1 MRIIAG
7 TMRGLRLET
16 PAGDRVRPTL
26 DRVRESLFNILAP
39 QLAGATFLDLYA
51 GSGANGIEALS
62 RGAVR
67 AVFVDN
73 HPQSARCIR
82 KNLATAKCED
92 RGTCMGYRL
101 PEDVRRIPGTYSLI
115 FADPPFEATDHGAL
129 LMAISDAGLLA
140 PGGQLIVEHGFK
152 TDLPELAGRLQ
163 RVQERRYG
171 KTELTFYA

>member
-7 TMRGLRLET
+7 TMRGLKLET

-39 QLAGATFLDLYA
+39 ELEGATFLDLYA

-62 RGAVR
+62 RGAAR
-67 AVFVDN
+67 AVFIDN
-73 HPQSARCIR
+73 HPQSAQCIR
-82 KNLATAKCED
+82 KNLAITRAED

-101 PEDVRRIPGTYSLI
+101 PEDLRRIPGTFSII
-115 FADPPFEATDHGAL
+115 FADPPFNYGDYAGLIEAVAH
-129 LMAISDAGLLA
+129 AGLLA
-140 PGGQLIVEHGFK
+140 PGGKLIVEHGFK
-152 TDLPELAGRLQ
+152 SDLPQVAGPLTRT
-163 RVQERRYG
+163 QERRYG